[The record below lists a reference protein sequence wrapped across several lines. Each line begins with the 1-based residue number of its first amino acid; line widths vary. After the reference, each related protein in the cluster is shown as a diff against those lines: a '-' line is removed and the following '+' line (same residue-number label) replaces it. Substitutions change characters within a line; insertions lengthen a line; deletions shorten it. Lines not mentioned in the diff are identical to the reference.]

1 VLSGTLLAE
10 SIRVDTE
17 LSIDGL
23 FVTRIFRK
31 DFPDEPPGMPTT
43 WTFIEFQAEDERA
56 GELAQKL
63 ADILIAEGG
72 WYADFG
78 VGNDHVVVFAGKVF
92 RYRKGD
98 EAGRA
103 EATQYGLSVG
113 CPANQ
118 LDWTD

>member
-10 SIRVDTE
+10 SIRVGSE

-23 FVTRIFRK
+23 TVSKIFRK

-56 GELAQKL
+56 DEIAQKL
-63 ADILIAEGG
+63 ADVLTAQGG
-72 WYADFG
+72 WFADFG
-78 VGNDHVVVFAGKVF
+78 VGGDHVVIFAGKVF

-103 EATQYGLSVG
+103 EATEYGLSVG
-113 CPANQ
+113 CPADQ

>member
-1 VLSGTLLAE
+1 MLSGTLLAE
-10 SIRVDTE
+10 SIRVGPE

-23 FVTRIFRK
+23 AVTKIFRR

-43 WTFIEFQAEDERA
+43 WTFIEFQAEDNRA

-63 ADILIAEGG
+63 ADVLIAEGG

-78 VGNDHVVVFAGKVF
+78 VDDQHVVVFAGKVF

-103 EATQYGLSVG
+103 EAIRYGLSVG
-113 CPANQ
+113 CPADQ